1 MDNDFLP
8 DYLVPSHN
16 FCFSNH
22 DVLLNLLGSGQKAG
36 IFSQKFLFKNDNDK
50 QKFDSATD
58 VFEWLENT
66 GRNDERRE
74 FLKKMVFP
82 AVLSDFLHFIYEA
95 LINSRKAKLNVTY
108 ALLRKPIQEN
118 LFLLEVIAIDPD
130 FFAKSLIE
138 NPLNLRAEKAGGLD
152 VHTKRISNVLKVIQE
167 EHRFD
172 AQYLAQ
178 LRYAK
183 IEDGFDGICNQAIHL
198 FTQHKDI
205 KTEPLNINFIF
216 SGEYENLTQWHFLYS
231 RLPYLL
237 FYVRQLVEYVCSTFA
252 KTDPKYLANVERRLM
267 AETLMWAS
275 NIEETYRH
283 PSIDKFVEATRI
295 QLEQEC
301 VKSGCRKP
309 NSIDLIYI
317 QQNGEFPKSI

>member
-152 VHTKRISNVLKVIQE
+152 VHTKRISNVL
-167 EHRFD
+167 D
-172 AQYLAQ
+172 
-178 LRYAK
+178 
-183 IEDGFDGICNQAIHL
+183 
-198 FTQHKDI
+198 
-205 KTEPLNINFIF
+205 
-216 SGEYENLTQWHFLYS
+216 
-231 RLPYLL
+231 LL
-237 FYVRQLVEYVCSTFA
+237 G
-252 KTDPKYLANVERRLM
+252 N
-267 AETLMWAS
+267 
-275 NIEETYRH
+275 
-283 PSIDKFVEATRI
+283 
-295 QLEQEC
+295 
-301 VKSGCRKP
+301 KS
-309 NSIDLIYI
+309 
-317 QQNGEFPKSI
+317 